1 MSNYLYLLYTQD
13 QEQSLQRG
21 YILTLTNYIPWSI
34 HMNPFKAVG
43 NTITSLANT
52 IVALS
57 TLAERTVQLASNEVD
72 ALEAAQQIRLD
83 EVKYEREQLKE
94 QRLAKRTQMDTDKE

>member
-1 MSNYLYLLYTQD
+1 
-13 QEQSLQRG
+13 
-21 YILTLTNYIPWSI
+21 
-34 HMNPFKAVG
+34 MNPFKAIG

-72 ALEAAQQIRLD
+72 ALEQAQQIRLD
-83 EVKYEREQLKE
+83 EVKHEREILQ
-94 QRLAKRTQMDTDKE
+94 AKRTAKRAKVDNDHQE